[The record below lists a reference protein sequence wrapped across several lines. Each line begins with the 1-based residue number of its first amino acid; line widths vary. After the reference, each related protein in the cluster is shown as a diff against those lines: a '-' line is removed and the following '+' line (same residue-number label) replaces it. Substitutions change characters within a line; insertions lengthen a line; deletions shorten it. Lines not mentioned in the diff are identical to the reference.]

1 MARLFILSD
10 SRPAAVLRRRRQ
22 QRRRGWLALR
32 ERRATAISAVIA
44 GGVLVGWMTTQIVLL
59 GYRHPVQLL
68 YLLCGVATLLTR
80 VVLAAFDRG
89 G

>member
-1 MARLFILSD
+1 
-10 SRPAAVLRRRRQ
+10 
-22 QRRRGWLALR
+22 
-32 ERRATAISAVIA
+32 
-44 GGVLVGWMTTQIVLL
+44 MTTQIVLL